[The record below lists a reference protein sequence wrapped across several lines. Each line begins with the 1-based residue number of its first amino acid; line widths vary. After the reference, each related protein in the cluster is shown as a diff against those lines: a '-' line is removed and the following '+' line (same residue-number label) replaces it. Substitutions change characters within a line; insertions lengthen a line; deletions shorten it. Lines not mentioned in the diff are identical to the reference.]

1 MASQLRRG
9 KRVGIDY
16 GDVRVGVAISDME
29 SILVSPLC
37 TLKNDEQLISNLA
50 KIINEHEAIYVV
62 IGSPIHLSGEASGK
76 STAVAEFA
84 KTLKNHI
91 SSQIYL
97 IDERLTSKS
106 AAEQL
111 HQVGIGSKEGR
122 AIIDQI
128 AAVNILN
135 QALQLES
142 SAKGLGTAL

>member
-50 KIINEHEAIYVV
+50 KIIKEHEAIYVA

-111 HQVGIGSKEGR
+111 HQVGIRSKEGR